1 MQGEKQID
9 AITNQNKIIEALTNK
24 KSDQEDDFFEKI
36 IELTDEINKK

>member
-24 KSDQEDDFFEKI
+24 RSDHEHGFFKKN
-36 IELTDEINKK
+36 LLNKYNLKK

>member
-24 KSDQEDDFFEKI
+24 KIDQEDDFFKKNQ
-36 IELTDEINKK
+36 LNKYYLKK